1 VTVKAMR
8 GCRSATSPRA
18 CAKVGDDMVHGGRVL
33 IVDDHPVVRRGLR
46 TMLESETWVGEVFEA
61 ATVAEAVTLVV
72 AERID
77 VVAMDVTLPDGDGIE
92 ATGRILHARPE
103 VKVLMLT
110 MSDDEE
116 IVVRALRTGAR
127 GYVLKDTDPDAV
139 VDALRAVA
147 QGGVVLGPGIGPSVL
162 ASMNRSPAELPAPFN
177 QLTARER
184 DILGR
189 LALGDTNARIARHF
203 GLSEKTVR
211 NQLSAIFAK
220 LGVADRV
227 QAALLA
233 RDAGLG
239 G

>member
-1 VTVKAMR
+1 
-8 GCRSATSPRA
+8 
-18 CAKVGDDMVHGGRVL
+18 MVHGGRIL

-46 TMLESETWVGEVFEA
+46 TMLEGESWVSDVFEA
-61 ATVAEAVTLVV
+61 ATTAEALTSAVTNRVQV
-72 AERID
+72 I
-77 VVAMDVTLPDGDGIE
+77 AMDVSLPDGDGVD
-92 ATGRILHARPE
+92 ATQRIMQSCPD

-110 MSDDEE
+110 MANDEE
-116 IVVRALRTGAR
+116 IVARALRAGAR

-139 VDALRAVA
+139 IDALRTVA
-147 QGGVVLGPGIGPSVL
+147 QGGVVLGPGIGTSVL
-162 ASMNRSPAELPAPFN
+162 TTLQRGPAELPAPFN
-177 QLTARER
+177 QLTSRER

-233 RDAGLG
+233 RDVGLG
-239 G
+239 A

>member
-1 VTVKAMR
+1 
-8 GCRSATSPRA
+8 
-18 CAKVGDDMVHGGRVL
+18 MVHGGRIL

-46 TMLESETWVGEVFEA
+46 TMLEGESWVGEVFEA
-61 ATVAEAVTLVV
+61 ATVAEAVALAVS
-72 AERID
+72 ERVEVI
-77 VVAMDVTLPDGDGIE
+77 AMDVTLPDGDGVD
-92 ATGRILHARPE
+92 ATGRILLSCPE
-103 VKVLMLT
+103 AKVLMLT
-110 MSDDEE
+110 MANDEE
-116 IVVRALRTGAR
+116 IVVRALRAGAR
-127 GYVLKDTDPDAV
+127 GYLLKDTDPDAV
-139 VDALRAVA
+139 IDALRTVA

-162 ASMNRSPAELPAPFN
+162 ASLNRAPAELPAPFN

-203 GLSEKTVR
+203 GLSEKTIR
-211 NQLSAIFAK
+211 NQLSGIFAK

-233 RDAGLG
+233 RDIGLG

>member
-1 VTVKAMR
+1 
-8 GCRSATSPRA
+8 
-18 CAKVGDDMVHGGRVL
+18 MVHGGRIL

-46 TMLESETWVGEVFEA
+46 TMLEGESWVGEVFEA
-61 ATVAEAVTLVV
+61 ATVAEAVALAVS
-72 AERID
+72 ERVEVI
-77 VVAMDVTLPDGDGIE
+77 AMDVTLPDGDGVD
-92 ATGRILHARPE
+92 ATGRILHSCPE
-103 VKVLMLT
+103 AKVLMLT
-110 MSDDEE
+110 MANDEE
-116 IVVRALRTGAR
+116 IVVRALRAGAR
-127 GYVLKDTDPDAV
+127 GYLLKDTDPDAV
-139 VDALRAVA
+139 IDALRTVA

-162 ASMNRSPAELPAPFN
+162 ASLNRAPAELPAPFN

-203 GLSEKTVR
+203 GLSEKTIR
-211 NQLSAIFAK
+211 NQLSGIFAK

-233 RDAGLG
+233 RDIGLG

>member
-1 VTVKAMR
+1 
-8 GCRSATSPRA
+8 
-18 CAKVGDDMVHGGRVL
+18 MVHGGRIL

-46 TMLESETWVGEVFEA
+46 TMLEGESWVSDVFEA
-61 ATVAEAVTLVV
+61 STTAEALTSAVTNRVQV
-72 AERID
+72 I
-77 VVAMDVTLPDGDGIE
+77 AMDVSLPDGDGVD
-92 ATGRILHARPE
+92 ATQRIMQSCPD

-110 MSDDEE
+110 MANDEE
-116 IVVRALRTGAR
+116 IVARALRAGAR

-139 VDALRAVA
+139 IDALRTVA
-147 QGGVVLGPGIGPSVL
+147 QGGVVLGPGIGTSVL
-162 ASMNRSPAELPAPFN
+162 TTLQRGPAELPAPFN
-177 QLTARER
+177 QLTSRER

-233 RDAGLG
+233 RDVGLG
-239 G
+239 T

>member
-1 VTVKAMR
+1 MR
-8 GCRSATSPRA
+8 AEAATS
-18 CAKVGDDMVHGGRVL
+18 MVHGGRIL

-46 TMLESETWVGEVFEA
+46 TMLEGESWVSEVFEA
-61 ATVAEAVTLVV
+61 ATTAEAISTAVT
-72 AERID
+72 ERVEVI
-77 VVAMDVTLPDGDGIE
+77 AMDVTLPDGDGVD
-92 ATGRILHARPE
+92 ATARIVQSCPE
-103 VKVLMLT
+103 TKVLMLT
-110 MSDDEE
+110 MANDEE
-116 IVVRALRTGAR
+116 IVARALRAGAR

-139 VDALRAVA
+139 IDALRTVA

-162 ASMNRSPAELPAPFN
+162 TTLNRGPVELPAPFN

-189 LALGDTNARIARHF
+189 LAFGDTNAKIARHF

-233 RDAGLG
+233 RDVGLG
-239 G
+239 A

>member
-1 VTVKAMR
+1 
-8 GCRSATSPRA
+8 
-18 CAKVGDDMVHGGRVL
+18 MVHGGRIL

-46 TMLESETWVGEVFEA
+46 TMLEGESWVGEVFEA
-61 ATVAEAVTLVV
+61 ATVAEAVALAVS
-72 AERID
+72 ERVEVI
-77 VVAMDVTLPDGDGIE
+77 AMDVTLPDGDGVD
-92 ATGRILHARPE
+92 ATARILHSFPE
-103 VKVLMLT
+103 AKVLMLT
-110 MSDDEE
+110 MANDEE
-116 IVVRALRTGAR
+116 IVVRALRAGAR
-127 GYVLKDTDPDAV
+127 GYLLKDTDPDAV
-139 VDALRAVA
+139 IDALRAVA

-162 ASMNRSPAELPAPFN
+162 ASLNRAPAELPAPFN

-203 GLSEKTVR
+203 GLSEKTIR
-211 NQLSAIFAK
+211 NQLSGIFAK

-233 RDAGLG
+233 RDIGLG

>member
-1 VTVKAMR
+1 ME
-8 GCRSATSPRA
+8 
-18 CAKVGDDMVHGGRVL
+18 HGGRIL

-46 TMLESETWVGEVFEA
+46 LMLEGETWVSEIFEA
-61 ATVAEAVTLVV
+61 ATTAEAVST
-72 AERID
+72 AIGERVEVI
-77 VVAMDVTLPDGDGIE
+77 AMDVTLPDGDGVD
-92 ATGRILHARPE
+92 ATARIIHSRPE
-103 VKVLMLT
+103 TKVLMLT
-110 MSDDEE
+110 MANDEE
-116 IVVRALRTGAR
+116 IVARALRAGAR

-139 VDALRAVA
+139 IDALRTVA

-162 ASMNRSPAELPAPFN
+162 TALNRGPVELPAPFN

-211 NQLSAIFAK
+211 NQLSAIFSK

-233 RDAGLG
+233 RDIGLG
-239 G
+239 T